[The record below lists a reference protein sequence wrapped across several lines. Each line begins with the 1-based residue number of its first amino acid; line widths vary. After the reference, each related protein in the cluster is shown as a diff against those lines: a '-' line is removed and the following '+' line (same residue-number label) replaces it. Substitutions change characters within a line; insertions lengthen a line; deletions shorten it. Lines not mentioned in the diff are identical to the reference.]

1 MKDPSMNRDTPTH
14 GFIVMIGFRETNRNR
29 LEAGRCIFCCLF
41 SSGKFRTAGIKPY
54 LQAQVRLFVFR
65 EEYAEQL
72 KEGSVFSGF
81 ETVKPAEY

>member
-54 LQAQVRLFVFR
+54 LQAQVRLFVF
-65 EEYAEQL
+65 
-72 KEGSVFSGF
+72 SGGVCGTAKGGIGF
-81 ETVKPAEY
+81 FRI